1 MPSKEAEETS
11 ARTSYRSIP
20 QVEKLLEHP
29 VIAARCAA
37 LSRPL
42 VARIVSDVL
51 AAARNEIR
59 ERGTV
64 FEETALVRR
73 IEQECERLASK
84 RIRKVINATGIILHT
99 NMGRSPI
106 SRAVW
111 DKAADANTGYSNVEL
126 DLATGR
132 RGSRNGICPELLG
145 LLTGCEDALV
155 VNNNAAAVLLTLT
168 SLARGR
174 DVIVSRGEQVQIG
187 GGFRIPEILALSGA
201 RLIEVGTTN
210 ITTLA
215 DYVEAVTENTA
226 MVLLVH
232 TSNFRIRGFTEKP
245 DIAALA
251 KSLPPGVVLA
261 VDQGSGTTSENI
273 AGETRVRSL
282 LEKGAHLVCFSG
294 DKVLGGPQAGIVAGK
309 GELVRRLAAHPLLR
323 VVRPGKTIYS
333 LLEQHLVAR
342 ISGAEIGHAER
353 ILALTPEELLTMGK
367 KILDNIPDGAASLVS
382 SRISTGGG
390 SAPDEYFP
398 SLSIELASKQKPE
411 DLLRSLRNLETP
423 IIGVIEDGRV
433 RLSLATM
440 HGEDDHDIAAAIRT
454 VLGD

>member
-1 MPSKEAEETS
+1 M
-11 ARTSYRSIP
+11 
-20 QVEKLLEHP
+20 LEHP
-29 VIAARCAA
+29 AIAARCSA

-42 VARIVSDVL
+42 VARIVSEVL
-51 AAARNEIR
+51 GEARDEIR
-59 ERGTV
+59 DRGTV
-64 FEETALVRR
+64 FEESALVRR

-99 NMGRSPI
+99 NMGRSPL

-111 DKAADANTGYSNVEL
+111 DRAANANTGYSNVEL
-126 DLATGR
+126 DLSTGR
-132 RGSRNGICPELLG
+132 RGSRNGICPELLS

-155 VNNNAAAVLLTLT
+155 VNNNAAAVLLTLAA
-168 SLARGR
+168 LARGK

-215 DYVEAVTENTA
+215 DYSEAVTENTA
-226 MVLLVH
+226 IVLLVH

-245 DIAALA
+245 DVAELA
-251 KSLPPGVVLA
+251 RSLPPDVVLA

-294 DKVLGGPQAGIVAGK
+294 DKVLGGPQAGIVAGRK
-309 GELVRRLAAHPLLR
+309 DLVRRLAAHPLLR

-333 LLEQHLVAR
+333 LLEEHLVAR
-342 ISGAEIGHAER
+342 LNDGGIGQAER
-353 ILALTPEELLTMGK
+353 ILALPPEELRTMGK
-367 KILDNIPDGAASLVS
+367 KILEKIPEGRASLVS
-382 SRISTGGG
+382 SKISTGGG

-398 SLSIELASKQKPE
+398 SLSIELASEQKPE

-440 HGEDDHDIAAAIRT
+440 HGESEHDIATAIRT

>member
-1 MPSKEAEETS
+1 M
-11 ARTSYRSIP
+11 
-20 QVEKLLEHP
+20 LEHP
-29 VIAARCAA
+29 GIAARCSV

-42 VARIVSDVL
+42 VARIVSEVL
-51 AAARNEIR
+51 GEARDEIR
-59 ERGTV
+59 DRGTV
-64 FEETALVRR
+64 FEESALVRR

-99 NMGRSPI
+99 NMGRSPL

-111 DKAADANTGYSNVEL
+111 EKAADANTRYSNVEL
-126 DLATGR
+126 DLSTGR
-132 RGSRNGICPELLG
+132 RGSRNGICPELLS

-168 SLARGR
+168 ALARGK

-215 DYVEAVTENTA
+215 DYSEAVTESTA

-245 DIAALA
+245 DVAELA
-251 KSLPPGVVLA
+251 KSLPPDVVLA

-294 DKVLGGPQAGIVAGK
+294 DKVLGGPQAGIVAGRK
-309 GELVRRLAAHPLLR
+309 DLVRRLAAHPLLR

-333 LLEQHLVAR
+333 LLEEHLVAR
-342 ISGAEIGHAER
+342 LNDGGIGQAER
-353 ILALTPEELLTMGK
+353 ILALPPEELRTMGK
-367 KILDNIPDGAASLVS
+367 RILEKIPEGRASLAS
-382 SRISTGGG
+382 SKISTGGG

-398 SLSIELASKQKPE
+398 SLSIELASEQKPE

-440 HGEDDHDIAAAIRT
+440 HGESEHDIATAIRT